1 MSGLA
6 GLGSVQGDYR
16 VSVQGYWVLTLIGAS
31 RLSRVGARSLTHVGA
46 CPRRGRAAWRTR
58 ASMPSTPRP
67 RLESTAVRR
76 SFMRRRKLEI
86 GGAIHPARVPST
98 RSHCRQPPQAIR
110 AAQRM
115 WHRTS
120 NYRAA
125 NARVRAQTISR
136 RASRDRDAVCPRRF
150 STDAVGASGRSR
162 VGAREL
168 PFVGAMPFVRSVR
181 LQPDLAT
188 ARSTTPAAIIA
199 NKIQSSVELRVAT
212 SDNENNTPT
221 TAMNVPPGS

>member
-86 GGAIHPARVPST
+86 GGAIHPARVPPP

-120 NYRAA
+120 NYTRGQRQSTSADNFPA
-125 NARVRAQTISR
+125 WESR
-136 RASRDRDAVCPRRF
+136 PRRGMP
-150 STDAVGASGRSR
+150 SSLLDRRGRCKRTIAGRCEGTAVRRCDALCA
-162 VGAREL
+162 
-168 PFVGAMPFVRSVR
+168 
-181 LQPDLAT
+181 
-188 ARSTTPAAIIA
+188 
-199 NKIQSSVELRVAT
+199 
-212 SDNENNTPT
+212 
-221 TAMNVPPGS
+221 